1 MHISYFYAFFFPLIK
16 VNPFQVNDIYI
27 GSCLFVNIDE
37 GLVDYVRTGANAKL
51 GTITESFDRL
61 WPILE
66 LGSP

>member
-1 MHISYFYAFFFPLIK
+1 MHNRYFYAFFFPLTK
-16 VNPFQVNDIYI
+16 VNPFQVSDI
-27 GSCLFVNIDE
+27 GSCLFVDIDE

-66 LGSP
+66 VGSP